1 MRMRKMEDFARTAT
15 SLLNMYLQ
23 SEGVCSDANF
33 LTGLRRDLQASHSFR
48 VSGKN
53 TILPAPFRTALC
65 DKISMT
71 ANKMGMDR

>member
-1 MRMRKMEDFARTAT
+1 MFFFYFFLQTTHQANRLDLPMW
-15 SLLNMYLQ
+15 YLQ

-65 DKISMT
+65 DKIS
-71 ANKMGMDR
+71 NDS

>member
-1 MRMRKMEDFARTAT
+1 MTFVRLVHFSVECGAH
-15 SLLNMYLQ
+15 YLQ